1 MQTGERK
8 GRHEATHHKLRHMIG
23 EADAVADAVLDG
35 EPESKFALFTKSLRS
50 APLISPRLWLGES
63 IASPLVGEVL
73 VLGPAA
79 GDVLTNSTLPPAIV
93 VGGTAAA
100 CAPGAVVA
108 ATPACASWS
117 FDESKLSVRLPAATA
132 LAGLRLAVPRSTAC
146 FMADFVL
153 SLMSPSRY

>member
-73 VLGPAA
+73 VLGPAG
-79 GDVLTNSTLPPAIV
+79 GDVLTNSTLLPV
-93 VGGTAAA
+93 AA

-108 ATPACASWS
+108 TPAAGAS
-117 FDESKLSVRLPAATA
+117 
-132 LAGLRLAVPRSTAC
+132 
-146 FMADFVL
+146 
-153 SLMSPSRY
+153 